1 MNGLEL
7 LLDNFK
13 LNGWILD
20 MKIRTQVIGALGLI
34 VTLLIVVSI
43 AGYGSS
49 SVVNQAGSVIP
60 NALIPGIQNYQELRY
75 KTLDVVVAVYQK
87 DANRIDQLSKELEPN
102 VITFSSVQEDSPYYG
117 DATLEKGLATIGAT
131 LLDVIYAAQAE
142 DLSSPA
148 SENFLSVVETMESV
162 GPYSEDVI
170 QYLIDQTTNQIGA
183 VISNIIRI
191 LLAISSIS
199 VLIAIALA
207 FYLSRSID
215 HGIRGLRDSFSK
227 ISSGDLLTKADDK
240 RKDELGEI
248 AGYFNELAQNL
259 KLTIS
264 QLATM
269 MNTLA
274 VLSTN
279 FREGG
284 IQFQDRAQQTSDETQ
299 QVATAM
305 TEMAA
310 TIREVAQNAE
320 QTSNQAIEAT
330 EQASTARSLVETSV
344 NRSITLK
351 TQMSGISEQILLL
364 KDKTASISSVIDVI
378 QGIAEQTNLLAL
390 NAAIEAARAG
400 EQGRGFAVVADEVRT
415 LANRTAQS
423 TQEIVDVIKSLQN
436 MSQETAQQIEAGQAD
451 VDNNADAIKDIETT
465 LLAILENISS
475 ISSMNHQVATNSQ
488 EQSHVAEDMN
498 INVVR
503 ISDLAEQNAVQT
515 EQINKD
521 IQTIDELT
529 QQVKMLI
536 SRFKYE

>member
-1 MNGLEL
+1 
-7 LLDNFK
+7 
-13 LNGWILD
+13 

-43 AGYGSS
+43 GGYGAS
-49 SVVNQAGSVIP
+49 SVVNKAGSIIP
-60 NALIPGIQNYQELRY
+60 TALIPGIQNFQELRY
-75 KTLDVVVAVYQK
+75 KTLDIVVAVYQK
-87 DANRIDQLSKELEPN
+87 DATRIDQLAKDLEPR
-102 VITFSSVQEDSPYYG
+102 VLEFSQVKEDSPYFG
-117 DATLEKGLATIGAT
+117 DPKLEEGLATIGESF
-131 LLDVIYAAQAE
+131 LDVIYAAQAE
-142 DLSSPA
+142 DLNFPVSDA
-148 SENFLSVVETMESV
+148 FLAVVSEQESV
-162 GPYSEDVI
+162 GPYSDDVI
-170 QYLIDQTTNQIGA
+170 QYLIDQTTNQINS
-183 VISNIIRI
+183 VIATIIKA
-191 LLAISSIS
+191 LAIVSVAS

-207 FYLSRSID
+207 GYLSRSLD
-215 HGIRGLRDSFSK
+215 RGISGLRESFSK
-227 ISSGDLLTKADDK
+227 ISGGDLLTKADDQ

-259 KLTIS
+259 KATIS

-274 VLSTN
+274 SLSTS

-284 IQFQDRAQQTSDETQ
+284 VQFQQRAQQTSDETQ

-320 QTSNQAIEAT
+320 QTSNQANEAT
-330 EQASTARSLVETSV
+330 EQAGTARSLIETSV

-351 TQMSGISEQILLL
+351 TQMAGISEQVILL

-423 TQEIVDVIKSLQN
+423 TQEIVEVIKSLQN
-436 MSQETAQQIEAGQAD
+436 MSQQTAQQIEAGQAD
-451 VDNNADAIKDIETT
+451 VDNNADAIKDIEAS
-465 LLAILENISS
+465 LLGILENIGS

-498 INVVR
+498 VNVVR
-503 ISDLAEQNAVQT
+503 ISDLSEQNAVQT

-521 IQTIDELT
+521 ILTIDELT
-529 QQVKMLI
+529 QQ
-536 SRFKYE
+536 